1 MIFDRTRPANDAE
14 PLAFGCAEH
23 LVLWAC
29 RRSAD
34 WRQSHDDLAP
44 ELLDACGAGAMEI
57 MGALDLFASCLCAA
71 RGGFPRPQPCGSLD
85 VSEDE
90 LRLLRLFRPVNMEGS
105 TMPSNCCKEWWGLNM
120 APNFCWQH
128 RPWPKP

>member
-1 MIFDRTRPANDAE
+1 MMPSRWLLAARSIWSFGPVGVRLIGGKAMMIWRRNCWM
-14 PLAFGCAEH
+14 LAA
-23 LVLWAC
+23 LAQ
-29 RRSAD
+29 
-34 WRQSHDDLAP
+34 WRL
-44 ELLDACGAGAMEI
+44 
-57 MGALDLFASCLCAA
+57 GALDLFASCLCAA